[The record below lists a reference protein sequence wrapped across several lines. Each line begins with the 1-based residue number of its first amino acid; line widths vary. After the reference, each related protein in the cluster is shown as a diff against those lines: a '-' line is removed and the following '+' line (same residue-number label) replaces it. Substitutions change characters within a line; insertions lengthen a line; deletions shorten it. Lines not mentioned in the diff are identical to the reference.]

1 MLEPGEVRRLVAEY
15 DVEDALPL
23 STVESLAFQ
32 KLVSKIPVPPS
43 EKMRPTGG
51 VREKEKDGVVVFNKK
66 DIEFHFCKTTLPSSA
81 PSSFSSSQHDDI
93 YKGIFLP
100 SKKR

>member
-51 VREKEKDGVVVFNKK
+51 VRGDSMIK
-66 DIEFHFCKTTLPSSA
+66 IEGKRWGRNSTFAKLHFRPPLLPRSPPLNTTTSTRGFFFPPKS
-81 PSSFSSSQHDDI
+81 DD
-93 YKGIFLP
+93 
-100 SKKR
+100 